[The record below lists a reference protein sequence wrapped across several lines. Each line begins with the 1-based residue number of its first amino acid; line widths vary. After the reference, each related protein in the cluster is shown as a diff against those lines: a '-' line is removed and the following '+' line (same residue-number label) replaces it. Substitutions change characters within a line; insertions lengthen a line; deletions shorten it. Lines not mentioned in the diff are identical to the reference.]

1 MGIFGNYQKEANLEL
16 ERSIQNLE
24 RQKASIDMN
33 ELAKYNANLQ
43 FAQRLN
49 LINLRQAR
57 AYHKRL
63 SDLLYTMRTQTGI
76 IDDGYENPLERE
88 IRYSNMDQLKADIEK
103 TRASFY
109 EFDSPQPQNFEK
121 AAERTANIQSR

>member
-1 MGIFGNYQKEANLEL
+1 MGVFNNYQKEADLEL
-16 ERSIQNLE
+16 ERTISNLE

-49 LINLRQAR
+49 LISLKQAR
-57 AYHKRL
+57 AYHKRV

-88 IRYSNMDQLKADIEK
+88 IRYSSMDQLKADIER
-103 TRASFY
+103 TRESFY
-109 EFDSPQPQNFEK
+109 KFDTPQNI
-121 AAERTANIQSR
+121 ERTAEKTVNVQSR

>member
-1 MGIFGNYQKEANLEL
+1 MGVFKNYQRETDLEL
-16 ERSIQNLE
+16 ERVISNLE
-24 RQKASIDMN
+24 RQKASIDMV

-49 LINLRQAR
+49 LINLKQAR
-57 AYHKRL
+57 AYYKRV

-88 IRYSNMDQLKADIEK
+88 IRYSNMDQLKADIER
-103 TRASFY
+103 TRSSFY
-109 EFDSPQPQNFEK
+109 QFDTPKNIEK
-121 AAERTANIQSR
+121 TAERSTNIQSR

>member
-1 MGIFGNYQKEANLEL
+1 MGVFNNYQKEADLEL
-16 ERSIQNLE
+16 ERTISNLE

-49 LINLRQAR
+49 LISLKQAR
-57 AYHKRL
+57 AYHKRV

-88 IRYSNMDQLKADIEK
+88 IRYSSMDQLKADIER
-103 TRASFY
+103 TRESFY
-109 EFDSPQPQNFEK
+109 KYDTPQNI
-121 AAERTANIQSR
+121 ERTAEKTVNVQSR